1 MKLNLKFKFN
11 LQLNDYLIGVLT
23 ESFETC
29 NRSTKFKL
37 RI

>member
-11 LQLNDYLIGVLT
+11 LQLNDYLNGVLT

-29 NRSTKFKL
+29 NRSTEFKL